1 MLRDDLIVAYLTLIS
16 VWPFTLAVIALAAG
30 WLLHIGWRFSGIA
43 VIALFV
49 LVSFAAWQF
58 ERYM

>member
-1 MLRDDLIVAYLTLIS
+1 MLRDGLIVVYMTVIA
-16 VWPFTLAVIALAAG
+16 VWPFTLAVIAFTAG

-43 VIALFV
+43 VMALFV